1 LKVLLNYRQ
10 LIAKTY
16 KSIAFIL
23 IGLFLVSLSGCGLRY
38 ILRFNNPEKK
48 AHKQQEKENKKLK
61 KAYQSDVKQQ
71 YKMQTKETRRRMNK
85 NLNKVSKDFKRKKGK
100 SRWKCS

>member
-1 LKVLLNYRQ
+1 MKVFLNYRQ
-10 LIAKTY
+10 LVAKTY

-23 IGLFLVSLSGCGLRY
+23 IGLFLVSLSGCGL
-38 ILRFNNPEKK
+38 LRFNNPEKK
-48 AHKQQEKENKKLK
+48 AYKQQEKENKKLK
-61 KAYQSDVKQQ
+61 KAYQADVKAH

-85 NLNKVSKDFKRKKGK
+85 DLNKVSKDFKRKKGK